1 MNRHLGF
8 AALAGV
14 FLASSAMADMKEET
28 VKFQVD
34 GQDVIGTLALP
45 DGAPAPVI
53 LLFHGFTGNRDELA
67 VAKTKEG
74 VLQRTARL
82 LAEKGVASLR
92 IDFRG
97 SGESTDIAF
106 ADTTFEKQI
115 ADGIAAIAFVESD
128 ARVDGQKLGII
139 GWSQGGLVA
148 SAVAG
153 RTNKP
158 DAVALWAAVATPA
171 ETFTGLLGADTLKA
185 GMATGDK
192 PLNIKLPW
200 GAEIALK
207 QGFFDGIASINPGA
221 EIAAYKGPLFVA
233 QGTEDTTVLPAS
245 ADVFLE
251 KHDGI
256 EVKWSEKMDH
266 VFNAFTGPETL
277 DKMVAATTGFVVP
290 NLK

>member
-1 MNRHLGF
+1 MRKPFALALLGF
-8 AALAGV
+8 SFFASTALAE
-14 FLASSAMADMKEET
+14 MKEEKIT
-28 VKFQVD
+28 FQVD
-34 GQDVIGTLALP
+34 GQNVVGMLALP
-45 DGAPAPVI
+45 EGGPAPVV
-53 LLFHGFTGNRDELA
+53 LLFHGFTGNRDELP
-67 VAKTKEG
+67 VATTKEG
-74 VLQRTARL
+74 VFQRTARIL
-82 LAEKGVASLR
+82 TEKGYASLR

-97 SGESTDIAF
+97 SGESMDIAF

-115 ADGIAAIAFVESD
+115 ADGIAAIAFVEGD
-128 ARVDGQKLGII
+128 KRVDGQKLGII

-171 ETFTGLLGADTLKA
+171 DTFKGLLGAETIKA
-185 GMATGDK
+185 GGATGDT
-192 PLNIKLPW
+192 PMNIKLPW

-207 QGFFDGIASINPGA
+207 QGFFDGINAINPGA

-245 ADVFLE
+245 ADVFLD
-251 KHDGI
+251 KHEGD
-256 EVKWSEKMDH
+256 EAKWTEKMDH

-277 DKMVAATTGFVVP
+277 DKMVESTLAYMGP

>member
-1 MNRHLGF
+1 MKRHLG
-8 AALAGV
+8 LAT
-14 FLASSAMADMKEET
+14 FICAILSSSAFAEVKEEV

-34 GQDVIGTLALP
+34 GQTVVGTLALP
-45 DGAPAPVI
+45 EGGPAPVV
-53 LLFHGFTGNRDELA
+53 LLFHGFTGTRNELP
-67 VAKTKEG
+67 VTNTKEG
-74 VLQRTARL
+74 VFQRTARL

-97 SGESTDIAF
+97 SGESSDIAF

-115 ADGIAAIAFVESD
+115 ADGIAAIKFVEGD

-153 RTNKP
+153 RTNVP
-158 DAVALWAAVATPA
+158 DAVALWAAVAKPLDA
-171 ETFTGLLGADTLKA
+171 FGGILGADTLKA
-185 GMATGDK
+185 GMATGET
-192 PLNIKLPW
+192 PLPIKLPW

-207 QGFFDGIASINPGA
+207 QGFFDGISAMDPGA

-233 QGTEDTTVLPAS
+233 QGTEDTTVVPAS
-245 ADVFLE
+245 ADVFIE
-251 KHDGI
+251 KHEGP
-256 EVKWSEKMDH
+256 EEKWTEKMDH

-277 DKMVAATTGFVVP
+277 DKMVGATLDFMQP

>member
-1 MNRHLGF
+1 MTKSFILALLGLSF
-8 AALAGV
+8 LASAALAE
-14 FLASSAMADMKEET
+14 MQEEKIT
-28 VKFQVD
+28 FQVE
-34 GQDVIGTLALP
+34 GQTVVGTLALP
-45 DGAPAPVI
+45 EGGPAPVV
-53 LLFHGFTGNRDELA
+53 LLFHGFTGNRDELP

-74 VLQRTARL
+74 VFQRTARL
-82 LAEKGVASLR
+82 LAEKGYASLR

-97 SGESTDIAF
+97 SGESQDIAF

-115 ADGIAAIAFVESD
+115 ADGIAAIAFVEGD
-128 ARVDGQKLGII
+128 KRVDGQKLGII

-171 ETFTGLLGADTLKA
+171 DTFKALLGADTIRA
-185 GMATGDK
+185 GGATGDT

-207 QGFFDGIASINPGA
+207 QGFFDGINAINPGQ
-221 EIAAYKGPLFVA
+221 EIATYKGPLFVA

-245 ADVFLE
+245 ADVFLD
-251 KHDGI
+251 KHEGD
-256 EVKWSEKMDH
+256 EAKWTEKMDH

-277 DKMVAATTGFVVP
+277 DKMVGSTLAYLGP

>member
-1 MNRHLGF
+1 MIKRIAIAVLSYF
-8 AALAGV
+8 FLSSWALAEV
-14 FLASSAMADMKEET
+14 REEV

-34 GQDVIGTLALP
+34 GQNVVGTLALP
-45 DGAPAPVI
+45 DGGPAPVV
-53 LLFHGFTGNRDELA
+53 LLFHGFTGKRDELA
-67 VAKTKEG
+67 VATTKEG
-74 VLQRTARL
+74 VFQRTARL
-82 LAEKGVASLR
+82 LAEKGIASLR

-97 SGESTDIAF
+97 SGESTDISF

-115 ADGIAAIAFVESD
+115 ADGLAAIKFVEGD

-139 GWSQGGLVA
+139 GWSQGGMVA

-153 RTNKP
+153 RSKAP
-158 DAVALWAAVATPA
+158 DVVALWAAVATPA
-171 ETFTGLLGADTLKA
+171 ETFAGLIGADSMKA
-185 GMATGDK
+185 GMTTGDT

-207 QGFFDGIASINPGA
+207 QGFFDGIAAIKPGD

-233 QGTEDTTVLPAS
+233 QGSEDTTVVPAS
-245 ADVFLE
+245 ANVFLDQHE
-251 KHDGI
+251 GT
-256 EVKWSEKMDH
+256 EVKWTDKMDH

-277 DKMVAATTGFVVP
+277 DKMVGATIDFMGP